1 MQSIE
6 LITARRAAFPSCCPP
21 RIYGVFTKRDAN
33 MHLSAALLP
42 KGATFVRCL
51 QFTFHREDVDG
62 DADDPTFADTTALS
76 RT

>member
-1 MQSIE
+1 M
-6 LITARRAAFPSCCPP
+6 
-21 RIYGVFTKRDAN
+21 FTKRDTN